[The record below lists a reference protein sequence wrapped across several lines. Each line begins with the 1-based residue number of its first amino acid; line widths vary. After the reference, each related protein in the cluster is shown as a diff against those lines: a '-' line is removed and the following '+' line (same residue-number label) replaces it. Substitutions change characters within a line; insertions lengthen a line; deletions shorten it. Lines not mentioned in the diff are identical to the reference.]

1 MIFSDSYLCGY
12 YGMQNTGDDA
22 LLLATAWGAKKFL
35 GDKNHRVSNVAPLH
49 LSGLPYLPAGL
60 KVQQRFRGENRL
72 KQSFHALVS
81 TALSSCAKNLLAMFP
96 MSCAHH

>member
-49 LSGLPYLPAGL
+49 LPGLPYLPAGL

-81 TALSSCAKNLLAMFP
+81 KRVILVVVRCCTTVTI
-96 MSCAHH
+96 